1 MTREAF
7 VARLEQLHPLAI
19 ANPRT
24 YRWKV
29 QAWALLGYG
38 FILLLLLGTM
48 GALGIVAV
56 LLTSVAAVVLVL
68 KVGLALGVFGWKVVR
83 SLWVKF
89 TPPKGRPLTPAEA
102 APLFGLLNE
111 QARALAAPPVHH
123 MLLTTDFNAAIVQLP
138 RLGVLGWPRNYLMVG
153 LPLLQALSPEQAAAV
168 VAHEL
173 GHLRGG
179 HGRFSAWVYRV
190 GQSWEQ
196 LMAQL
201 ERNGSGTWLSK
212 FAYWYVPRFNAW
224 SHPLRRA
231 DEFEADA
238 AAGRVTSPQAM
249 AQALCALVVRDSAL
263 DKLHWDVV
271 TASIA
276 AQPYP
281 PTDAISRL
289 LPLAKS
295 ARLDDAAEGDCLKT
309 ALAADPDVFD
319 THPVLLERLTALGQE
334 PAVPAPPVTTAAEA
348 WFGPQL
354 PALAA
359 ELDATWATEREAFW
373 KERHQ
378 FLSTQQQRLRTL
390 NARLV
395 AAEPLTSDEA
405 WEHADLTEDHA
416 SPAEALPLFRA
427 MVEDA
432 QHGLRAKFAVGR
444 ILITQDDPAGL
455 ALLEEVMA
463 VSPATRTAALALAQ
477 AYHQRRG
484 DKAEV
489 RRLQAEA
496 LRYADFDDRARAE
509 RSIIR
514 ATDHFLLHDLTAPAL
529 TTLRTQLSTGPAPVR
544 RAWLLRKHLTL
555 FAELPLYVLVVELQ
569 VPEGRRPAESV
580 GAAQLQ
586 ELSQQLVLPGE
597 CVVVSLNAN
606 GWFANIIRQL
616 PEALIYTTL
625 PG

>member
-7 VARLEQLHPLAI
+7 VARLEHLHPLAV
-19 ANPRT
+19 ADPGG
-24 YRWKV
+24 YRWRV
-29 QAWALLGYG
+29 RGWALLGYG
-38 FILLLLLGTM
+38 FILLLLLGTVGTM
-48 GALGIVAV
+48 LGVLALLAFGTAVA
-56 LLTSVAAVVLVL
+56 LLL
-68 KVGLALGVFGWKVVR
+68 KVGLLLGFFAWKVLR

-89 TPPKGRPLTPAEA
+89 DPPQGRALTPDEA
-102 APLFGLLNE
+102 APLFDELRQ
-111 QARALAAPPVHH
+111 QARAMAAPPVHRV
-123 MLLTTDFNAAIVQLP
+123 LLTTDFNAAIVQLP

-179 HGRFSAWVYRV
+179 HGKFSAWVYRV

-196 LMAQL
+196 LMGQM
-201 ERNGSGTWLSK
+201 ERNRTGTWLSK
-212 FAYWYVPRFNAW
+212 FADWYVPRFNAW

-238 AAGRVTSPQAM
+238 AAGRVTSPQAL

-295 ARLDDAAEGDCLKT
+295 ARLDDTTEGDLLKT

-319 THPVLLERLTALGQE
+319 THPVLLERLTALRQQ
-334 PAVPAPPVTTAAEA
+334 PAVPAPPTVTAAEV
-348 WFGPQL
+348 WFGAGL

-359 ELDATWATEREAFW
+359 ELDTAWALERESFW

-390 NARLV
+390 NERR
-395 AAEPLTSDEA
+395 AAGGILSPDEA

-416 SPAEALPLFRA
+416 SPAEALPLFQA
-427 MVEDA
+427 LFEDKE
-432 QHGLRAKFAVGR
+432 HGLGAKFTVGR
-444 ILITQDDPAGL
+444 MLTLQDDPAGL
-455 ALLEEVMA
+455 ALLDEVMA
-463 VSPATRTAALALAQ
+463 QVPSARASGLLLQQ

-484 DKAEV
+484 DKAEA
-489 RRLQAEA
+489 RRLQTET
-496 LRYADFDDRARAE
+496 LRHADRSDVAQAE
-509 RSIIR
+509 RDNIR
-514 ATDHFLLHDLTAPAL
+514 PTDHFLPHGLPADSL
-529 TTLRTQLSTGPAPVR
+529 TTLSAQLAEYSTEIKRV
-544 RAWLLRKHLTL
+544 WLLRKELTQ
-555 FAELPLYVLVVELQ
+555 FVEHPLYVLVVEQ
-569 VPEGRRPAESV
+569 SAGRSVPDATSAALAQKLA
-580 GAAQLQ
+580 GALTM
-586 ELSQQLVLPGE
+586 PGE
-597 CVVVSLNAN
+597 S
-606 GWFANIIRQL
+606 FIIPLTKSNDWLDAPARRL
-616 PEALIYTTL
+616 PETL
-625 PG
+625 VYPGIPG

>member
-7 VARLEQLHPLAI
+7 VARLEQLHPLAV
-19 ANPRT
+19 ANPRA
-24 YRWKV
+24 YRWRV
-29 QAWALLGYG
+29 QAWAMLGYG
-38 FILLLLLGTM
+38 FIVLLLLGTA
-48 GALGIVAV
+48 GALGLVAV

-68 KVGLALGVFGWKVVR
+68 KVGLALGVFGWKVAR
-83 SLWVKF
+83 ALWVKF
-89 TPPKGRPLTPAEA
+89 DPPKGRALTPAEA
-102 APLFGLLNE
+102 APLFGLLHE
-111 QARALAAPPVHH
+111 QARALAAPPVHRV
-123 MLLTTDFNAAIVQLP
+123 LLTTEFNAAIVQLP

-201 ERNGSGTWLSK
+201 ERNGAGTWLSK

-249 AQALCALVVRDSAL
+249 AQALCALEVRNPVL
-263 DKLHWDVV
+263 DKLHWDEL

-295 ARLDDAAEGDCLKT
+295 ARLDEATEADFLQT

-319 THPVLLERLTALGQE
+319 THPVLRERLTALGQ
-334 PAVPAPPVTTAAEA
+334 PPVVPALPETTAAEA
-348 WFGPQL
+348 WFGPGL

-359 ELDATWATEREAFW
+359 KLDATWALERQDFW

-378 FLSTQQQRLRTL
+378 LLRTQQQRLHAL
-390 NARLV
+390 CARL
-395 AAEPLTSDEA
+395 AAGEGLTPDEA

-416 SPAEALPLFRA
+416 SPAEALPLFQA
-427 MVEDA
+427 LFGQEQYD
-432 QHGLRAKFAVGR
+432 LRARFAVGR
-444 ILITQDDPAGL
+444 ILLTQDDPAGL
-455 ALLEEVMA
+455 ALLEEVMTR
-463 VSPATRTAALALAQ
+463 SPATRTAALALGK

-509 RSIIR
+509 RSILR
-514 ATDHFLLHDLTAPAL
+514 ATDRYMDHDLSPTALAA
-529 TTLRTQLSTGPAPVR
+529 LRTQLATGPAPVR
-544 RAWLLRKHLTL
+544 RAWLLRKHLML
-555 FAELPLYVLVVELQ
+555 FAEMPLYVLVVELQ
-569 VPEGRRPAESV
+569 VPTGRRPPEAV
-580 GAAQLQ
+580 NTALLQ
-586 ELSQQLVLPGE
+586 ELAQQLALPGE
-597 CVVVSLNAN
+597 SIVVSLNAN
-606 GWFANIIRQL
+606 GWFAPIVGQL
-616 PEALIYTTL
+616 PHALVHTTL